1 MGTPGRLCKPVDA
14 KRLSWRLSQEPEAM
28 LPARRLFGVVCAVVL
43 PIAPAAAQGWI
54 EHPRGAIE
62 KVRSAVQVTVTGR
75 AARVT
80 VEEWFRNGG
89 ALLDE
94 ASYLYPLPGEAVFS
108 DFSLWQGDR
117 ELKGEPM
124 DAAQA
129 RAIYEEIVRRK
140 RDPALI
146 ELAGHGLLRARV
158 FPIGAGET
166 RKITLRYT
174 QMLDRV
180 GDAWRFRYTAGTG
193 AGAAASSSFRMQV
206 DSAARFGD
214 PYSPTHRL
222 STSRS
227 DDRILLTLADS
238 NTRGD
243 LELFLPLTRNLV
255 GMSLVTSQPV
265 GEDGFFMLLLAPGR
279 TETPSLRRDL
289 VAVLD
294 VSGSMSGDKLDQ
306 AKAALAQLLGTLRSG
321 DRFRVVT
328 FGSGVR
334 RYAVGWTDVSADNV
348 RAAQEWVRRV
358 DTDGGTNI
366 AGALTEA
373 FAEPPADGRLGVV
386 VFLTDGMATVGE
398 TDPERIADQAE
409 RGRGP
414 FRVFAFGIGYDV
426 NTYLLDRLTERARGV
441 TEYIR
446 PGGDIEQAVGSLA
459 AKVASPVLTDLA
471 VRADG
476 VELYDLQPHTLP
488 DLFGGDELVV
498 FGRYRGAG
506 SPKGVPDGPGER
518 VVTVTGRRSEREERF
533 STGARF
539 GSEQP
544 GTDYIQQLW
553 AARKAGALSSDIRL
567 HGQNPEIVNELKRL
581 ALRYGILTEYTS
593 YLVQEPNQVVNN
605 RLMREYRAPA
615 PQDQAG
621 ADAVQRSRAEKA
633 LSGSLHLEAVVVTAA
648 ADSVSAR
655 GAAMQNRTQ
664 RIGGRMF
671 VWRDSVWT
679 DIAHGDSLR
688 VVRVVAYSD
697 AYFALLRALPE
708 LVQPATLEPAVLVAG
723 RRVSIKIEAGGKTT
737 WTDGELAALVRDF
750 RL

>member
-1 MGTPGRLCKPVDA
+1 M
-14 KRLSWRLSQEPEAM
+14 S
-28 LPARRLFGVVCAVVL
+28 PARRLFAVACAVVL

-75 AARVT
+75 VARVT
-80 VEEWFRNGG
+80 VEEWFRNVG

-94 ASYLYPLPGEAVFS
+94 GSYLYPLPGEAVFS

-158 FPIGAGET
+158 FPIGPGET

-206 DSAARFGD
+206 DSGARFGE

-222 STSRS
+222 SASRR
-227 DDRILLTLADS
+227 DDRIELTLADS
-238 NTRGD
+238 STRGD
-243 LELFLPLTRNLV
+243 LELFLPLARTLV

-265 GEDGFFMLLLAPGR
+265 GEDGFFMLLLAPAR
-279 TETPSLRRDL
+279 VEAPSVHRDL

-306 AKAALAQLLGTLRSG
+306 AKAALVQLLGTLRSG

-328 FGSGVR
+328 FGGGVR
-334 RYAVGWTDVSADNV
+334 RYAAGWTAGSADAV
-348 RAAQEWVRRV
+348 RAAQEWVRRL

-366 AGALTEA
+366 AGALGEA
-373 FAEPPADGRLGVV
+373 FAEPPAEGGLGVV

-409 RGRGP
+409 RSRGV

-446 PGGDIEQAVGSLA
+446 PGGDIEQAVAALA
-459 AKVASPVLTDLA
+459 SKVASPVLTDLA

-476 VELYDLQPHTLP
+476 VELYDLQPGSLP

-518 VVTVTGRRSEREERF
+518 VVTVTGRRSGREERF
-533 STGARF
+533 STGGRF
-539 GSEQP
+539 GSDQP
-544 GTDYIQQLW
+544 GTDYIPQLW

-567 HGQNPEIVNELKRL
+567 HGANPEIVTELKRL
-581 ALRYGILTEYTS
+581 ALRYGILTAYTS
-593 YLVQEPNQVVNN
+593 YLVQEPSVAA
-605 RLMREYRAPA
+605 RGIPLPA
-615 PQDQAG
+615 AMPRDQAG
-621 ADAVQRSRAEKA
+621 VGAVQQSQRERRLANSYN
-633 LSGSLHLEAVVVTAA
+633 LDAVVVTAA
-648 ADSVSAR
+648 PLADSL
-655 GAAMQNRTQ
+655 AAAPGDRAG
-664 RIGGRMF
+664 RSRRVGGRLF
-671 VWRDSVWT
+671 VWRDSAWT

-688 VVRVVAYSD
+688 VVRVAAFSD

-708 LVQPATLEPAVLVAG
+708 LAQPAALEPAVLVAG
-723 RRVSIKIEAGGKTT
+723 RRVSIKIEAGGR
-737 WTDGELAALVRDF
+737 TDWASGELPKLVSDF
-750 RL
+750 R

>member
-1 MGTPGRLCKPVDA
+1 
-14 KRLSWRLSQEPEAM
+14 M
-28 LPARRLFGVVCAVVL
+28 LTACRLFAGVWAVAL
-43 PIAPAAAQGWI
+43 PIASAAAQGWI
-54 EHPRGAIE
+54 EHPRGVIA
-62 KVRSAVQVTVTGR
+62 KVRSAVQVEVTGR
-75 AARVT
+75 VARVT
-80 VEEWFRNGG
+80 VEEWFRNAG

-94 ASYLYPLPGEAVFS
+94 GNYLYPLPGEAVFS
-108 DFSLWQGDR
+108 NFSLWQGDR

-158 FPIGAGET
+158 FPIGPGET

-206 DSAARFGD
+206 DSAARVGD

-222 STSRS
+222 NANRR
-227 DDRILLTLADS
+227 DDRIELALADT
-238 NTRGD
+238 NPQGD

-265 GEDGFFMLLLAPGR
+265 GEDGFFMLLLAPGGA
-279 TETPSLRRDL
+279 TQTPSVRRDL

-306 AKAALAQLLGTLRSG
+306 AKTALVQLLGTLRSE

-334 RYAVGWTDVSADNV
+334 RYAAGWTDGSGDNV
-348 RAAQEWVRRV
+348 RAVQEWIRRL

-366 AGALTEA
+366 AGALGEA
-373 FAEPPADGRLGVV
+373 FAEPPAEGRLGVV

-398 TDPERIADQAE
+398 TNPERIADQAE

-441 TEYIR
+441 TAYVR
-446 PGGDIEQAVGSLA
+446 PGGDIEETVASLA
-459 AKVASPVLTDLA
+459 SKIASPVLTDLA
-471 VRADG
+471 LRADG
-476 VELYDLQPHTLP
+476 VELYDLQPQSLP
-488 DLFGGDELVV
+488 DLFAGDELVV

-506 SPKGVPDGPGER
+506 SGER
-518 VVTVTGRRSEREERF
+518 FVTVTGRRGGREERF

-539 GSEQP
+539 GGEQAGP
-544 GTDYIQQLW
+544 DYVQQLW
-553 AARKAGALSSDIRL
+553 AARKAGALSSDLRL
-567 HGQNPEIVNELKRL
+567 HGPNPEIVSELKRL

-593 YLVQEPNQVVNN
+593 YLVQEPGVVAQRPDVNL
-605 RLMREYRAPA
+605 RMAPR
-615 PQDQAG
+615 DQAG
-621 ADAVQRSRAEKA
+621 AEAVQRSRAEKA
-633 LSGSLHLEAVVVTAA
+633 LSGSLQLSAVVVTGSA
-648 ADSVSAR
+648 ADSVGVP
-655 GAAMQNRTQ
+655 GAATENKTQ
-664 RIGGRMF
+664 RVGGRIF
-671 VWRDSVWT
+671 VWRDSTWI

-688 VVRVVAYSD
+688 VVTVAAFSD

-708 LVQPATLEPAVLVAG
+708 LVQAATLEPAVLVAG

-737 WTDGELAALVRDF
+737 WTDGELERLVREF
-750 RL
+750 RG

>member
-1 MGTPGRLCKPVDA
+1 MASLTGIV
-14 KRLSWRLSQEPEAM
+14 AM
-28 LPARRLFGVVCAVVL
+28 LPVRRLLGVACAILL
-43 PIAPAAAQGWI
+43 PVAPATVAAQGWI
-54 EHPRGAIE
+54 EHPRRGIE
-62 KVRSAVQVTVTGR
+62 KARSAVQITVIGR
-75 AARVT
+75 VARVT
-80 VEEWFRNGG
+80 VEEWFRNAGP
-89 ALLDE
+89 LLDE
-94 ASYLYPLPGEAVFS
+94 SNYLYPLPGEAVFS

-158 FPIGAGET
+158 FPIGPGET

-193 AGAAASSSFRMQV
+193 PGAAASSSFRLQV

-222 STSRS
+222 TTSRG
-227 DDRILLTLADS
+227 DDRIEVTLSDTNA
-238 NTRGD
+238 RGD
-243 LELFLPLTRNLV
+243 LDLFLPLAKSLV
-255 GMSLVTSQPV
+255 GMSLVTSQAV

-279 TETPSLRRDL
+279 AETPSVHRDL

-306 AKAALAQLLGTLRSG
+306 AKAALVQLLGTLRSG

-334 RYAVGWTDVSADNV
+334 RYAGGWTAVSDENL
-348 RAAQEWVRRV
+348 RAAQEWVRRL

-366 AGALTEA
+366 AGALGEA
-373 FAEPPADGRLGVV
+373 FAEPPGEGRLGVV

-398 TDPERIADQAE
+398 ANPERIAEQAE
-409 RGRGP
+409 RDRGP

-446 PGGDIEQAVGSLA
+446 SAGDIEQAVGSLA
-459 AKVASPVLTDLA
+459 ARVASPVLTDLA

-476 VELYDLQPHTLP
+476 VELYDLQPRALP

-506 SPKGVPDGPGER
+506 SPKRVPDGPGER
-518 VVTVTGRRSEREERF
+518 LVTVTGRRNGREERF
-533 STGARF
+533 STAARF

-544 GTDYIQQLW
+544 GATYVQQLW
-553 AARKAGALSSDIRL
+553 AARKAGALASDIRL
-567 HGQNPEIVNELKRL
+567 HGPNPEIVSELKRL

-593 YLVQEPNQVVNN
+593 YLVQEPTVAARAIPLQ
-605 RLMREYRAPA
+605 APA
-615 PQDQAG
+615 PRDQAG
-621 ADAVQRSRAEKA
+621 AAAVERSEAARKLASSYSLDA
-633 LSGSLHLEAVVVTAA
+633 LVVTGTRA
-648 ADSVSAR
+648 ADSLAAAPR
-655 GAAMQNRTQ
+655 GRLD
-664 RIGGRMF
+664 RSRRVGGRLF

-679 DIAHGDSLR
+679 DIGHGDSLR
-688 VVRVVAYSD
+688 VVKVAPFSD
-697 AYFALLRALPE
+697 AYFALLRVLPE
-708 LVQPATLEPAVLVAG
+708 LVQPATLEPSVLVAG
-723 RRVSIKIEAGGKTT
+723 RRASIKIETGGRTE
-737 WTDGELAALVRDF
+737 WASGELANLVSDF
-750 RL
+750 R

>member
-1 MGTPGRLCKPVDA
+1 MP
-14 KRLSWRLSQEPEAM
+14 S
-28 LPARRLFGVVCAVVL
+28 ARRLFGVVCAVVL

-158 FPIGAGET
+158 FPIGPGET

-227 DDRILLTLADS
+227 DDHILLTLADS

>member
-1 MGTPGRLCKPVDA
+1 M
-14 KRLSWRLSQEPEAM
+14 S
-28 LPARRLFGVVCAVVL
+28 PARRLFGVVCAVVL
-43 PIAPAAAQGWI
+43 PMAPAAAQGWI
-54 EHPRGAIE
+54 EPIRPFPTPTTPRRAIE
-62 KVRSAVQVTVTGR
+62 KVRSAVQVAVVGR
-75 AARVT
+75 VARVT
-80 VEEWFRNGG
+80 VEEWFRNTG

-94 ASYLYPLPGEAVFS
+94 GNYLYPLPGEAVFS
-108 DFSLWQGDR
+108 DFSLWQGDQ

-158 FPIGAGET
+158 FPIGPGET

-180 GDAWRFRYTAGTG
+180 GDAWRFRYTAGSG
-193 AGAAASSSFRMQV
+193 AGAAASASFRMQV

-222 STSRS
+222 NTSRS
-227 DDRILLTLADS
+227 DTRIDLTLAD
-238 NTRGD
+238 TTPRGD
-243 LELFLPLTRNLV
+243 LELFLPLARSLV
-255 GMSLVTSQPV
+255 GVSLVTSQPA

-279 TETPSLRRDL
+279 AAQTPAVRRDL

-306 AKAALAQLLGTLRSG
+306 AKTALAQLLGTLRSG
-321 DRFRVVT
+321 DRFRVIT

-334 RYAVGWTDVSADNV
+334 RYAAGWTDVSGANV
-348 RAAQEWVRRV
+348 RAAQEWVRRL

-366 AGALTEA
+366 AGALAEA
-373 FAEPPADGRLGVV
+373 FAESPAEGRLGVV
-386 VFLTDGMATVGE
+386 VFLTDGMATVAE
-398 TDPERIADQAE
+398 TNPERIADQAE

-441 TEYIR
+441 TQYIQ

-471 VRADG
+471 LRADG
-476 VELYDLQPHTLP
+476 VELYDLQPQSLP

-498 FGRYRGAG
+498 FGRYRGE
-506 SPKGVPDGPGER
+506 VREVRGEKS
-518 VVTVTGRRSEREERF
+518 VTVIGRRGGQQERF
-533 STGARF
+533 STAARF
-539 GSEQP
+539 GREQS
-544 GTDYIQQLW
+544 GGDYVQQLW
-553 AARKAGALSSDIRL
+553 AARKAGALSRDIRL
-567 HGQNPEIVNELKRL
+567 HGANPEIVSELKRL

-593 YLVQEPNQVVNN
+593 YLVQEPGGVA
-605 RLMREYRAPA
+605 RPMPLPAPA
-615 PQDQAG
+615 PEAQAG
-621 ADAVQRSRAEKA
+621 ADAVRRSEAARKLAGT
-633 LSGSLHLEAVVVTAA
+633 LSLDAVVVTGNARA
-648 ADSVSAR
+648 ADSL
-655 GAAMQNRTQ
+655 AAAP
-664 RIGGRMF
+664 GGRLDRSHRVGGRLF
-671 VWRDSVWT
+671 VWRDSTWT
-679 DIAHGDSLR
+679 DIAHGDSLP
-688 VVRVVAYSD
+688 VVRVAAFSD

-708 LVQPATLEPAVLVAG
+708 LVKPATLEPAVLVAG
-723 RRVSIKIEAGGKTT
+723 RRVSIKIGAGGKAM
-737 WTDGELAALVRDF
+737 WTDGELATLVRDF
-750 RL
+750 RP